1 MFVVSVNA
9 SARAARAL
17 VVLLIVFFMDFLS
30 IQAYA
35 PVFVFVVRLFLKRA
49 AGLIGLALKKLG
61 FLKVVI
67 AEVSCSDNRGKSR
80 RFLVECPRG
89 VVSRMKLPLP
99 WRVPNLTFSGCAGRR
114 MHSAAP
120 RTISIILSFMASLM

>member
-9 SARAARAL
+9 SARAARTL

-30 IQAYA
+30 IQARA
-35 PVFVFVVRLFLKRA
+35 PVFAFVVGLFLKRA

-67 AEVSCSDNRGKSR
+67 AEFSCSDNRGKKR
-80 RFLVECPRG
+80 LFLVEG
-89 VVSRMKLPLP
+89 VRVVGSLMNLARP
-99 WRVPNLTFSGCAGRR
+99 WRVRGLEHTVVRGVRA
-114 MHSAAP
+114 
-120 RTISIILSFMASLM
+120 LL